1 MARTMKSDIITVAGM
16 CMVLRSVPSPSFS
29 DPVEV
34 LMFALLLASAGSLL
48 ARLRR
53 ARGVERQQIKWFAY
67 AACVLAL
74 GDNLL
79 YVVSDWLGAWWLP
92 QEVGFAATVVGL
104 AGLPVALSVA
114 VLRYHLH
121 DIDLIVSTTLVYGI
135 LTAVLAGVFEVSV
148 VAMQHV
154 LLVFAHQEESE
165 LAYFATALVM
175 AAVFE
180 PLKRRIDA
188 FVERRCFRRGN
199 EAAGPPEVAG
209 DGAADRLH
217 IRPLDPPSA
226 RQALRRSSHQSAR
239 ATWSGSRPP
248 SRTSSSSTGKP
259 SLQSVLPALTAI
271 RQTLRLAP

>member
-1 MARTMKSDIITVAGM
+1 M
-16 CMVLRSVPSPSFS
+16 
-29 DPVEV
+29 
-34 LMFALLLASAGSLL
+34 L

-53 ARGVERQQIKWFAY
+53 AGAVERQQIKWFAY
-67 AACVLAL
+67 AACVLAV
-74 GDNLL
+74 GAMIS
-79 YVVSDWLGAWWLP
+79 YVVSDWLDAWWLHW
-92 QEVGFAATVVGL
+92 EVGFAATVVGL

-199 EAAGPPEVAG
+199 EAAGPREVAG

-239 ATWSGSRPP
+239 ATWSGSTPAF
-248 SRTSSSSTGKP
+248 SKKLFITGKP

-271 RQTLRLAP
+271 RQTFRLAP